1 MPPTPPGIIAGLLKK
16 VGKRL
21 MRGAYWLG
29 GGRSAA
35 ANPSER
41 GCISRGSGGYSSISA
56 HPSVRSLPPISSASA
71 CSPFSVPS
79 FLRPLSLPPLHRP
92 VRTHA
97 IFARDLMPPELC
109 APYLCTERVYT
120 RLALATGA
128 TVKAPV
134 PTISYTGRQAPGP
147 RALAPPCIRTSHI
160 MESRGPDDDIKRT
173 SAG

>member
-1 MPPTPPGIIAGLLKK
+1 M
-16 VGKRL
+16 

-56 HPSVRSLPPISSASA
+56 RIAAQHPLPPPPRILSLRV
-71 CSPFSVPS
+71 FS
-79 FLRPLSLPPLHRP
+79 FLCSFFPSSLLSFSLSAHRP

-109 APYLCTERVYT
+109 APYLCTERVCT

-134 PTISYTGRQAPGP
+134 PTISHTGRQAPGP
-147 RALAPPCIRTSHI
+147 RALAPPSVYTDLAYYGVS
-160 MESRGPDDDIKRT
+160 GPRRRY
-173 SAG
+173 